1 MLTGMDL
8 FQKEGN
14 TKTIAR
20 VGKRFYY
27 APTTGICKKLEDFRD
42 RIRVQELE

>member
-8 FQKEGN
+8 FQKEGI

-20 VGKRFYY
+20 VGKRFYH
-27 APTTGICKKLEDFRD
+27 ASTTGICKKLEDFRD